1 MKTSVNRR
9 SRKPESGLHPA
20 SRLETVGRVDEAP
33 DPQTLERIAVGL
45 LARREHSR
53 AELLHKLTGRGF
65 AAADIE
71 SLLDRLAVLRLQCD
85 ARFTTSYVRMRS
97 GRGYGPQR
105 IRAELRER
113 GIDADC
119 IEKELAASAV
129 AAEAP
134 RIEDVWRRKFGDR
147 QPKDYRERAK
157 QMRFLQQ
164 RGFAVGDIRD
174 LFGRLEALSD

>member
-1 MKTSVNRR
+1 MNRR
-9 SRKPESGLHPA
+9 SRRPES
-20 SRLETVGRVDEAP
+20 ETDP

-53 AELLHKLTGRGF
+53 AELLHKLTARGF

-71 SLLDRLAVLRLQCD
+71 ALLGRLAAQRLQSD
-85 ARFTTSYVRMRS
+85 ARFTAGYTRMRS

-113 GIDADC
+113 GVDAEL
-119 IEKELAASAV
+119 IEQTLAAQAG
-129 AAEAP
+129 ADIP
-134 RIEDVWRRKFGDR
+134 LIDDVWRRKFAGR
-147 QPKDYRERAK
+147 LPQDYRGRAK

-164 RGFAVGDIRD
+164 RGFSLSEIHA
-174 LFGRLEALSD
+174 LFGRLAAGEE